1 MKKLILFLILSVII
15 QQVSLAQ
22 KVKKAKKVVLSGY
35 VKDINER
42 AIPNAIVEIE
52 GMKILKVTDEA
63 GYYSFN
69 VDTSKIRKIR
79 VIIPQHPIY
88 EYNYSGEIYLTFKFP
103 LESIAHEKEKVD
115 LGYKNE
121 FDVTLS
127 YETTTINSKKV
138 NHDKYH
144 SISQMIINNTPRT
157 RLNGAMLVVLNG
169 APVEGGIT
177 ALNHSFSPKQIKSIS
192 VLRGA
197 AAGIYGMKGFN
208 GVIVV
213 QTI

>member
-1 MKKLILFLILSVII
+1 MN
-15 QQVSLAQ
+15 
-22 KVKKAKKVVLSGY
+22 G
-35 VKDINER
+35 R
-42 AIPNAIVEIE
+42 AIPNAIVEID
-52 GMKILKVTDEA
+52 GMKTLKVTDED
-63 GYYSFN
+63 GYYNFN

-79 VIIPQHPIY
+79 VIISQQPIY

-103 LESIAHEKEKVD
+103 LENIAYEKEKVD

-121 FDVTLS
+121 FDASLS
-127 YETTTINSKKV
+127 YESTTINSKKV
-138 NHDKYH
+138 NHYKYQ
-144 SISQMIINNTPRT
+144 SISQMIINNTPRS

-169 APVEGGIT
+169 APVEGGLT

-213 QTI
+213 KTI